1 MIFKLCMPLVHCNHK
16 TLSKFLEKELH
27 KPCSVLAS
35 IDINVTSFT
44 FKSAKDTRF
53 LRPVVLLYF
62 ATYPEAVGNTAGVPF
77 LESGDIDLGQDKI
90 LHLTK
95 LIPDE
100 ANLGDVN
107 IKLKS
112 KLYPTSS
119 ETTHPSSGSYS
130 STNPTPIRVSGKQ
143 LKVRFEANTSQPS
156 DFRIGTF
163 KMEGKAGG
171 GR

>member
-1 MIFKLCMPLVHCNHK
+1 M
-16 TLSKFLEKELH
+16 
-27 KPCSVLAS
+27 AS
-35 IDINVTSFT
+35 MDI
-44 FKSAKDTRF
+44 
-53 LRPVVLLYF
+53 
-62 ATYPEAVGNTAGVPF
+62 VGGVP
-77 LESGDIDLGQDKI
+77 LKGTVYASGAKNALLPI
-90 LHLTK
+90 LAASVMLDGETNLK
-95 LIPDE
+95 NAPY
-100 ANLGDVN
+100 LGDVN

-163 KMEGKAGG
+163 KMEGRAGG